1 MDANVIASIIA
12 CGVGV
17 VTCGITTGLILWKGG
32 GQAERVE
39 TSVRRIEGIEKKLDV
54 LSMIPVIEA
63 RVGMLENLAT
73 TIRSDFRELRTIVD
87 DTRKTA
93 IRAEAASQHDIGD

>member
-1 MDANVIASIIA
+1 VDANVVASIIA

-17 VTCGITTGLILWKGG
+17 VTCGVTTGLILWKGG

-39 TSVRRIEGIEKKLDV
+39 TSVRRIEGLEKKLEV

-63 RVGMLENLAT
+63 RVGMLENVMT
-73 TIRSDFRELRTIVD
+73 TMRSDFRELRGSVD
-87 DTRKTA
+87 DTRKMA
-93 IRAEAASQHDIGD
+93 IRAEMASQHDVGE

>member
-1 MDANVIASIIA
+1 MDANVVASVIA

-39 TSVRRIEGIEKKLDV
+39 TSVRRIEGLEKKLEV

-63 RVGMLENLAT
+63 RVGMLENLV
-73 TIRSDFRELRTIVD
+73 INMRSDFRELRGSVD
-87 DTRKTA
+87 DARKMA
-93 IRAEAASQHDIGD
+93 MRAEVASQHDIGD